1 MKKRD
6 IALRIVF
13 TLIVMS
19 GLVFL
24 NKTDYLKSS
33 TTLATDGAIIP
44 DNILWDVNMI
54 DEFSTWINHQDVP
67 SYLNGKNLTVLWNI
81 RYSNK
86 SYKAG
91 DRFVTTIPEGLEIK
105 EDSSVNF
112 SGEIGYEIEKEART
126 LTVVFKRAVT
136 SGDFTIRMAT
146 RLFYEDETSDMAKT
160 LTFNT
165 PSPKVYNMAVYSSP
179 LRGASESYLMYNKE
193 GKETKKK
200 PVLIKHRVEINRY
213 SKSLASSDYVSFEIA
228 KYLNAGV
235 ESEFIIDSLVLKAYP
250 QDMKGE
256 KIGEEQI
263 LKINEDYTLK
273 KAHGAGDNR
282 QFYNIFFT
290 STLRYRLE
298 LSYSVTI
305 DYSKYINRA
314 GSAALSTSIRGG
326 ANSFDHMSDI
336 DAQFK
341 LDPPNPVEV
350 VSKFGRGYPYPWARF
365 NGNQPINQLLTIIN
379 FQGDNKESGEASL
392 LMKGLGLDI
401 LDTKVYQGKE
411 LDVLPSFERLSE
423 FIDFEIKEDDPNYPI
438 FEGTSENLTISHQK
452 IDAPLFILMT
462 VAKKNY
468 FDISKGTGVSVTSSY
483 GDNNLFKTDLD
494 FLSKFN
500 AKVSLENDGRYTNVG
515 HTKVDI
521 PPMKEAT
528 ILPNTAI
535 KLLLTNPLF
544 KIYAN
549 GISIT
554 DAKGKKLENT
564 LDISY
569 NPSNLTMIITTKEAY
584 PDGLYI
590 DIPMIYEKSGEDVL
604 NSASAS
610 LSSEIYR
617 DPALVELGNQM
628 IKLDIESGEQ
638 LSLKDLEFR
647 VFDQKTNIGLPDA
660 QFTLKDKE
668 GKIINAGPSDVD
680 GKIKI
685 SELGVAEYTIIQTK
699 GATGYA
705 LNQEFTGGGKD
716 FSMSATEENN
726 LNVPL
731 LKNGSLTI
739 HFSYADGTDLNEPS
753 VQKIHIKGV
762 EDTVIDLTKNEDVKA
777 VMTKMEELTKD
788 FKFLNFENG
797 KVAGE
802 ETKLVMPRTEE
813 DVYYHYEGLISMDV
827 SKQLKFEQGYIQPFK
842 QILSYKND
850 EAFLLNIRD
859 NRQFTPSEEITSG
872 NLRGDIRVQ
881 AYLSKEFTTAT
892 NSSVLRNARL
902 SYQNKDNI
910 IQLNGNGGEI
920 IQEQQKS
927 ETANQ
932 KNFEFVLDN
941 SKNENGF
948 KLDVAPGEAL
958 ANQAYYGEVTW
969 EFIKGP

>member
-33 TTLATDGAIIP
+33 TTLATDGAVIP
-44 DNILWDVNMI
+44 DNILKEIIIGVPGQIAPITTNM
-54 DEFSTWINHQDVP
+54 TT
-67 SYLNGKNLTVLWNI
+67 LNGQVLDFYWMFSFKDKN
-81 RYSNK
+81 YQ
-86 SYKAG
+86 AG
-91 DRFVTTIPEGLEIK
+91 ERFVTSIPEGIEIK
-105 EDSSVNF
+105 EDSS
-112 SGEIGYEIEKEART
+112 GALLKTAEYKIEKETRT
-126 LTVVFKRAVT
+126 ITIVFKTAVQ
-136 SGDFTIRMAT
+136 SADYTIYMRT
-146 RLFYEDETSDMAKT
+146 RLFYEDETSDSAKT
-160 LTFNT
+160 LIFDTPTPQIYELGIRSSTFKSLAN
-165 PSPKVYNMAVYSSP
+165 S
-179 LRGASESYLMYNKE
+179 ASMYNKE

-200 PVLIKHRVEINRY
+200 PVLATVKQELNFSARNP
-213 SKSLASSDYVSFEIA
+213 ASSGAIDIMTRFTNSTI
-228 KYLNAGV
+228 K
-235 ESEFIIDSLVLKAYP
+235 SDIILESLVVKAYP
-250 QDMKGE
+250 QNMKGE
-256 KIGEEQI
+256 KIGEERI
-263 LKINEDYTLK
+263 LKMNEDYTFEEVNIGNQK
-273 KAHGAGDNR
+273 KTR
-282 QFYNIFFT
+282 LSFT
-290 STLRYRLE
+290 STLRWRVE
-298 LSYSVTI
+298 INYSINI
-305 DYSKYINRA
+305 DYSEYKNPSASAYLSLILQGVVQPRELNHTLYIP
-314 GSAALSTSIRGG
+314 I
-326 ANSFDHMSDI
+326 
-336 DAQFK
+336 K
-341 LDPPNPVEV
+341 LDPPNPVLV
-350 VSKFGRGYPYPWARF
+350 ISKFQYWNPYTLERF
-365 NGNQPINQLLTIIN
+365 NGDQPINELLTTIN
-379 FQGDNKESGEASL
+379 FQGDVKDSGNARL

-411 LDVLPSFERLSE
+411 LEYTPSFTNLSE
-423 FIDFEIKEDDPNYPI
+423 SIDFEIKEDDPNYPI

-528 ILPNTAI
+528 ILPNTSI

-716 FSMSATEENN
+716 FSMSATEENS